1 MARMFSKQ
9 PSPYPSLVFHGIRV
23 GQVLSS
29 IIVTSVLGFFIHH
42 LSIELY
48 YVPWTFILV
57 RAPSLTVINT
67 RNSSGIRTSISHGCI
82 ATGS

>member
-9 PSPYPSLVFHGIRV
+9 PSPYPSWVFHGIRA

-29 IIVTSVLGFFIHH
+29 IVVTSVLGFFIHH

-57 RAPSLTVINT
+57 RVPYPVVFNMWKI
-67 RNSSGIRTSISHGCI
+67 
-82 ATGS
+82 